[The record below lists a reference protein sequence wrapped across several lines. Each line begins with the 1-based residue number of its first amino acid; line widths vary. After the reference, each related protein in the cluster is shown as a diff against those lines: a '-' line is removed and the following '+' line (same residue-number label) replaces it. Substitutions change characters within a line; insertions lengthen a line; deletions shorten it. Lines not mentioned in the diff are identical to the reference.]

1 MNFYVYILESQVDSS
16 LYIGQSQ
23 NIEER
28 LKNHNLGNI
37 KSTTTKKP
45 WKLYAYKIVG
55 SRSESVIIEKKM
67 KNLKS
72 SVRLKNFLNK
82 NDFIFKQ

>member
-1 MNFYVYILESQVDSS
+1 MIFYVYILESKVDSS
-16 LYIGQSQ
+16 MYIGQSQ

-37 KSTTTKKP
+37 KSTATKKP
-45 WKLYAYKIVG
+45 WKLYAYKIVA
-55 SRSESVIIEKKM
+55 SRSESVIIEKKI

-72 SVRLKNFLNK
+72 TVRLKNFLLK
-82 NDFIFKQ
+82 NDFNFKQ